1 MVANSVTIVHAVST
15 IEHLLPT
22 SFNAVPGSL
31 ESARF
36 KEEPAGSLAKR
47 VISPAFSTA
56 ILLVMSGRIT
66 LANFS

>member
-1 MVANSVTIVHAVST
+1 MIANSVTIVHAVSF
-15 IEHLLPT
+15 IEHCYPT

-36 KEEPAGSLAKR
+36 KEEPVGSLAKR

-56 ILLVMSGRIT
+56 ILLAMSGRIIV
-66 LANFS
+66 ANFS